1 MTFRALT
8 VVLGWTAVGLGLVSA
23 SAQLRRLAT
32 RGVDGVSLA
41 TWVIFVYMGLFWIT
55 YGVVARSPEIVM
67 GSLIVL
73 PVQLSILYRLAP
85 WRHARVVVQ
94 SFIFFAL
101 FTIVP
106 TYLGG
111 WSDGVYGIGLAMSI
125 TRGPQII
132 ELIRSRDASGVSVSS
147 WAVGAVGASLW
158 MTYYVGA
165 RLWAPFVATGLAGVA
180 SLTIALLAA
189 WRHEEARRRLEI
201 EAAFS
206 G

>member
-1 MTFRALT
+1 MTFRGLAI
-8 VVLGWTAVGLGLVSA
+8 VLGWTAVGLGLVSVA
-23 SAQLRRLAT
+23 TQLRRLAL

-55 YGVVARSPEIVM
+55 YGFVARSAEIVM

-85 WRHARVVVQ
+85 WRHARVVAQ
-94 SFIFFAL
+94 SFLFFAL

-125 TRGPQII
+125 TRGPQIL
-132 ELIRSRDASGVSVSS
+132 ELIRSRDASGVSASS
-147 WAVGAVGASLW
+147 WALSAVGASLW
-158 MTYYVGA
+158 MIYYVGA
-165 RLWAPFVATGLAGVA
+165 RLWAPFVATGLAGLA
-180 SLTIALLAA
+180 SLTIAALAF

-206 G
+206 A

>member
-1 MTFRALT
+1 MSFHALT
-8 VVLGWTAVGLGLVSA
+8 IVLGWTAVGLGLVSA
-23 SAQLRRLAT
+23 SAQLRRLAL
-32 RGVDGVSLA
+32 RGVDGISLA

-55 YGVVARSPEIVM
+55 YGFVAHSAEIVM
-67 GSLIVL
+67 GSLLVL

-85 WRHARVVVQ
+85 WRRPRVLVQ

-132 ELIRSRDASGVSVSS
+132 ELIRSRDASGVSVAS
-147 WAVGAVGASLW
+147 WALGAIGASLW

-165 RLWAPFVATGLAGVA
+165 HLWAPFVATGLAGTA
-180 SLTIALLAA
+180 SLSIAALAA
-189 WRHEEARRRLEI
+189 WRQEEARRRLEV

-206 G
+206 A